1 MAIATYAHLV
11 SATEDWLERG
21 DINARVPDFI
31 VLAEAK
37 LNRALFVTQMEGRSV
52 TSVDTAST
60 DPEFISLPVDFQS
73 MRSLRLSG
81 VTGKPRLAFMS
92 QTQMD
97 DYRYSSDNLT
107 GQPVYFCVMGT
118 ELQLVPTPN
127 SNYAL
132 EMIYRKTIPPLATNS
147 PNWLLILAP
156 DLYLYG
162 TLLEAESY
170 LQSDTRIPIWASK
183 YKDALE
189 ELNTLGFRQSFDSG
203 PSSITLPGV
212 TP

>member
-1 MAIATYAHLV
+1 MAISTYAQLV
-11 SATEDWLERG
+11 SAAEDWLERA
-21 DINARVPDFI
+21 DINSRVPDFI

-37 LNRALFVTQMEGRSV
+37 LNRTLFVTQMEGRSI
-52 TSVDTAST
+52 TSVDTGST

-97 DYRYSSDNLT
+97 DYRYSSDNVP
-107 GQPVYFCVMGT
+107 GQPVNFSIMGS
-118 ELQLVPTPN
+118 ELQLAPTPN
-127 SNYAL
+127 SNYVL

-147 PNWLLILAP
+147 PNWLLLLAP
-156 DLYLYG
+156 DLYLFG

-183 YKDALE
+183 YQTALE
-189 ELNTLGFRQSFDSG
+189 DLNILGFRQSFDSG